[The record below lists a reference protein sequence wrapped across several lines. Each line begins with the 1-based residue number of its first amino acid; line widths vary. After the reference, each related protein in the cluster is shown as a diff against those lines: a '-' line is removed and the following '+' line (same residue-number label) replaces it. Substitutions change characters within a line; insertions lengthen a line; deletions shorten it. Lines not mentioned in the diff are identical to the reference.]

1 MYFGEV
7 RATKLF
13 LPLNHNGFCVNR
25 TLAEIILRFLRYFFH
40 IQYDGGKL
48 PEGPINVNVDMYDRM
63 DLSLPSY

>member
-1 MYFGEV
+1 MYVGEV
-7 RATKLF
+7 KAIKPS
-13 LPLNHNGFCVNR
+13 LPLHPIGYSVNR
-25 TLAEIILRFLRYFFH
+25 TFSRNYNFFLRYSFH